1 VLLAGG
7 PAHAAVK
14 APRTAIT
21 ATQQVRADAQQV
33 RTDAAV
39 SHDRQASRS
48 YTVQRGDTLS
58 SIAQR
63 FYGNAAEW
71 RRLYQANM
79 PAIRNPDL
87 IRPGQ
92 MLNLPRQMP
101 ATTTAYAPRHARPA
115 TISALSGTLGCA
127 GLEELWEQ
135 AGGSHAEAVMAA
147 SIAMAESSGEQYA
160 TGPAGERGY
169 WQIHP
174 DHGALSTYNPLGN
187 AKAAVIISDN
197 GTNWNPWTT
206 FITGA
211 YHGRC

>member
-1 VLLAGG
+1 
-7 PAHAAVK
+7 
-14 APRTAIT
+14 
-21 ATQQVRADAQQV
+21 
-33 RTDAAV
+33 
-39 SHDRQASRS
+39 
-48 YTVQRGDTLS
+48 
-58 SIAQR
+58 
-63 FYGNAAEW
+63 
-71 RRLYQANM
+71 
-79 PAIRNPDL
+79 
-87 IRPGQ
+87 

-115 TISALSGTLGCA
+115 TTSALSGTLGCA